1 MQKINKEPASL
12 ELAAKYKMIR
22 EDAWWETM
30 NCFPH
35 IYNMCFNKKE
45 NDLIYGMYT
54 DWYTFEVVY
63 DLRLYTNYDS
73 DDRES
78 VCEDANTWDAML
90 DSEQEK
96 MWFFLLHKLA
106 KRFILGIVIPMSIH
120 QYEWLYKQD
129 FFRRV
134 HKCNDN
140 LELEELLLMLA
151 GDVESNPGPT
161 YKDTCK
167 LAYKKKQHDR
177 KVYTDKNMRRMN
189 LNLKGKEINEDF
201 KYVIDEG
208 KKIAGNMQILSLVTP
223 LVGLGSSFYLGNK
236 TRTFMNK
243 ANNNMD
249 ILTSEITKTLETFRG
264 LVSNEDSIL
273 HKGINMV
280 KLMGDL
286 IFGLLQVSMSQPSK
300 RLYSLGL
307 EIFRILTS
315 HGLNMDLLDSIKT
328 CTTSAFEKIKVYGKM
343 QIEGIE
349 HLEYLTP
356 AHVCMF
362 FFSILSLVFT
372 GVAPKVTSIEVLIKR
387 LGDISRSAKNIMD
400 FNNATHSGLQFVLN
414 EVKKMLGLRPT
425 DEVEMFIS
433 GIDRWFD
440 EVRSFLQREEEWKK
454 SDQILKDPAYIIEL
468 ENLYRRGLEFS
479 REISDKKLQREL
491 TMPFNMHMKYVTELM
506 KQVDT
511 SGAFGTKPRTQPVV
525 IWLFGESGVGK
536 SGMSWPLAIDLN
548 NIFVHN
554 AEEAKEF
561 SKNIYMRN
569 VEQEFW
575 DNYQGQ
581 NVVIYDDFGQ
591 RVDSQQKPNEEFM
604 ELIRTANIAPYP
616 LHMAHLED
624 KRKTR
629 FTSKILVMTSNVFE
643 QNVSS
648 LTFPDAF
655 RRRIDLCARV
665 TNYEEYTKT
674 GYSTQ
679 KNKNVQRLD
688 KKKVQEEFGEIIST
702 AVYNIDL
709 IDPESGAI
717 LQQGLTYED
726 FYTLAVE
733 KTRDAFES
741 SHKMNDFLE
750 RYATRRFSENKV
762 FGKMQINSDEFVEAI
777 DWTMCQEETVEQ
789 ILAYAEQNLLV
800 DSQGNKITVQ
810 QIEEEKP
817 IEFFES
823 NVNIDYNTWLLY
835 NLRETCYKKANKI
848 YDILVKAK
856 KYAVSKLEEWKDK
869 FVAWVKS
876 HPYTIACGLLG
887 TLVTVL
893 TISKFWSKFF
903 THPPEHKK
911 LAEYT
916 FKNTTI
922 KLFDGQNGIDVRQ
935 YDQAGILS
943 IIPKVIN
950 DTLFQATKAFIMK
963 EPYPL
968 VLSVLENLG
977 LHVTIYSV
985 KKILNIRGRK
995 LELSQP
1001 DVVIKRP
1008 VAEARA
1014 SADPTTLA
1022 TKKVVMEAKCSADPT
1037 TLCQKKVVLEAKCSA
1052 DPTTLSQKKV
1062 VLEASSS
1069 ADPTTLCQRSRIL
1082 EGAILGTPAEMQV
1095 WKDQAAQ
1102 TLITNRIFSNLYKIC
1117 KVINS
1122 TDSLP
1127 LLHGLFVKGNV
1138 MLVPSHLTDFIQDSE
1153 VVEII
1158 NCFDTSFQV
1167 PWKEIKQI
1175 RLTNA
1180 LGEEKEATLLV
1191 FPNYI
1196 PQHSDI
1202 VKHFSNAD
1210 SMSLYKRAEI
1220 CLPLL
1225 RYSQKVKKFLINIL
1239 GNTEALASDRPIT
1252 IMDADIG
1259 KDYVIREGLY
1269 YKSNTMNGDCGAP
1282 LIVNETQVLRKIAGI
1297 HVAGDYTGMAYSES
1311 VTQKDLERAFIHIP
1325 ANMQISLDLD
1335 NTVKLHNLAVPF
1347 NEEID
1352 AMKLMM
1358 VPSAKFQPLGKVTP
1372 IFESGKTELRK
1383 SLIHGMIQPLKTK
1396 PAKLRNYLENG
1407 EVVNIKYKNLGKA
1420 AMDTPFLDPEM
1431 LTDATLLV
1439 KQKWLQNMRPE
1450 LRRVLT
1456 FEEAIKGNTSS
1467 EYISP
1472 INRRSSPG
1480 YPWILQRSKGKPGK
1494 TGWFGNDE
1502 YVINEEVESAVNR
1515 RIELAKQGIRAPT
1528 MWVDTLK
1535 DERRPIAKV
1544 DAGKTRV
1551 FSNGPMDYS
1560 IAFRQYFL
1568 GFVAHLMENRIT
1580 NEVSLGTN
1588 VYSRDWTKT
1597 ARKLQSKGSKT
1608 FAGDFSTFDGTLNSS
1623 MMYKFLDIVN
1633 SFYND
1638 GPTNTLI
1645 RYVLF
1650 SEVVNSV
1657 HICDDLVYYMTHSQ
1671 PSGNPVT
1678 TPLNCFV
1685 NSVGGRMC
1693 FEIAARKLKIIEKE
1707 EKAKKYSMYDFDK
1720 YVSLVSYGDDN
1731 VYNISDEVC
1740 EWFNMHTITE
1750 AFAELGMIYTDES
1763 KDTTKVPPKYKP
1775 LEDVSYLKRG
1785 FVKTTT
1791 NRWLAPLDIDTILE
1805 MPNWCRGGLDIH
1817 EGTKVNCENAI
1828 MELAMHKEE
1837 DYDKWTKVISE
1848 AFLEKTGDMLEYK
1861 SYRGYNLSWL
1871 EEYFC

>member
-1 MQKINKEPASL
+1 MQRVPARLHTQTLFKVVRNNMWWSTCEYL
-12 ELAAKYKMIR
+12 PQPYRLCQWNMIQ
-22 EDAWWETM
+22 DLM
-30 NCFPH
+30 NGQFTEW
-35 IYNMCFNKKE
+35 F
-45 NDLIYGMYT
+45 D
-54 DWYTFEVVY
+54 FEVVDDLQVYKHY
-63 DLRLYTNYDS
+63 DMLNK
-73 DDRES
+73 ES
-78 VCEDANTWDAML
+78 VCEGANTWDAFL

-96 MWFFLLHKLA
+96 IWFYFLKKYVDQGILA
-106 KRFILGIVIPMSIH
+106 ITIPMTIH
-120 QYEWLYKQD
+120 QYEQLYNMD
-129 FFRRV
+129 FFNRV
-134 HKCNDN
+134 FKCGTSADLSN
-140 LELEELLLMLA
+140 LLLMLS
-151 GDVESNPGPT
+151 GDVESNPGPS
-161 YKDTCK
+161 YKDTCR
-167 LAYKKKQHDR
+167 LVYKKKQNDR
-177 KVYTDKNMRRMN
+177 KIYTDKNMRRMN
-189 LNLKGKEINEDF
+189 LDLKGREINDDF

-208 KKIAGNMQILSLVTP
+208 KKVAGSMQILGLVTP
-223 LVGLGSSFYLGNK
+223 LVGLGSSIYLGNK

-243 ANNNMD
+243 ANTNMD
-249 ILTSEITKTLETFRG
+249 ILTEQITETLKTFRG
-264 LVSNEDSIL
+264 LVTDENSIL
-273 HKGINMV
+273 HRGINMV
-280 KLMGDL
+280 KLIGDL

-315 HGLNMDLLDSIKT
+315 HGLNIDLLDSIKT
-328 CTTSAFEKIKVYGKM
+328 CTKSAFEKIKVYGSM
-343 QIEGIE
+343 QIDGIE

-356 AHVCMF
+356 THVCMF

-372 GVAPKVTSIEVLIKR
+372 GFAPKATSIEILIKR
-387 LGDISRSAKNIMD
+387 LGDISRSTKNIMD

-414 EVKKMLGLRPT
+414 EVKKTLGLRPT
-425 DEVEMFIS
+425 DEVELFIS

-548 NIFVHN
+548 NVFVHN
-554 AEEAKEF
+554 EEEAKEF

-629 FTSKILVMTSNVFE
+629 FTSKILLMTSNVFE

-665 TNYEEYTKT
+665 TNYKEYTKS

-679 KNKNVQRLD
+679 KNQNVQRLD

-702 AVYNIDL
+702 AVYDIDL
-709 IDPESGAI
+709 VDPESGATI
-717 LQQGLTYED
+717 QKGLTYED
-726 FYTLAVE
+726 FYALAAE

-741 SHKMNDFLE
+741 SQKMNDFLE
-750 RYATRRFSENKV
+750 RYATRRFKENKIP
-762 FGKMQINSDEFVEAI
+762 GKMQIDIDEKFAEAI

-789 ILAYAEQNLLV
+789 ILAYADQNLLV
-800 DSQGNKITVQ
+800 DAEGKKVTVQ
-810 QIEEEKP
+810 DIEENKP
-817 IEFFES
+817 VEFLES

-835 NLRETCYKKANKI
+835 NLRETCFKKANKV
-848 YDILVKAK
+848 YDLLVKAK
-856 KYAVSKLEEWKDK
+856 NYAKNKLIEWKDK
-869 FVAWVKS
+869 FVAWVKT

-887 TLVTVL
+887 TLITVL
-893 TISKFWSKFF
+893 TISKFWNKFF
-903 THPPEHKK
+903 SHPPEHKK

-922 KLFDGQNGIDVRQ
+922 KLYEGQEGIDVRQ

-968 VLSVLENLG
+968 VLSVLQNLG

-1001 DVVIKRP
+1001 DLVIKRP
-1008 VAEARA
+1008 VVEAKT

-1022 TKKVVMEAKCSADPT
+1022 PKKVVIEAKCSADPT
-1037 TLCQKKVVLEAKCSA
+1037 TLSTKKVVLEAKCSA
-1052 DPTTLSQKKV
+1052 DPTTISSKKAV
-1062 VLEASSS
+1062 MEASSS
-1069 ADPTTLCQRSRIL
+1069 ADPTTLRQRSRVL
-1082 EGAILGTPAEMQV
+1082 EGNLSTPAEMQV

-1117 KVINS
+1117 RVIND
-1122 TDSLP
+1122 TDSMP
-1127 LLHGLFVKGNV
+1127 LLHGLFVKGNI
-1138 MLVPSHLTDFIQDSE
+1138 MLVPSHLTDFVDDSE
-1153 VVEII
+1153 SIEII
-1158 NCFDTSFQV
+1158 NCFETSFQV
-1167 PWKEIKQI
+1167 PWKEIKKI

-1180 LGEEKEATLLV
+1180 IGEEKEATLLV

-1202 VKHFSNAD
+1202 VKHFSDAD
-1210 SMSLYKRAEI
+1210 AMGLYKRAEV

-1239 GNTEALASDRPIT
+1239 GNTEAIASDVPIT

-1259 KDYVIREGLY
+1259 KDYIIREGLY
-1269 YKSNTMNGDCGAP
+1269 YKSNTTNGDCGAP
-1282 LIVNETQVLRKIAGI
+1282 LVVNETQVLRKIAGI

-1311 VTQKDLERAFIHIP
+1311 VTQKDLERAFVRIP

-1335 NTVKLHNLAVPF
+1335 STVKLHDLAVPF

-1352 AMKLMM
+1352 AMKYMM
-1358 VPSAKFQPLGKVTP
+1358 VPSTKFQPLGTITP
-1372 IFESGKTELRK
+1372 IFEAGKTELRK

-1396 PAKLRNYLENG
+1396 PAKLRNYIENG
-1407 EVVNIKYKNLGKA
+1407 NYINIKHKNLGKA

-1431 LTDATLLV
+1431 LSDATLLV

-1450 LRRVLT
+1450 LRRILT
-1456 FEEAIKGNTSS
+1456 FEEAIKGNTDS

-1480 YPWILQRSKGKPGK
+1480 YPWILQRTKGKPGK
-1494 TGWFGNDE
+1494 TGWFGDEE
-1502 YVINEEVESAVNR
+1502 YVINEDVELAVKN
-1515 RIELAKQGIRAPT
+1515 RIELAKKGIRTPT

-1551 FSNGPMDYS
+1551 FSNGPMDFS

-1597 ARKLQSKGSKT
+1597 ARKLQSRGKKT

-1623 MMYKFLDIVN
+1623 MMFKFLDIVN

-1638 GPTNTLI
+1638 GEENALI

-1693 FEIAARKLKIIEKE
+1693 FEIAARKHKSLDPSFKT
-1707 EKAKKYSMYDFDK
+1707 YSMYDFDRH
-1720 YVSLVSYGDDN
+1720 VSLVSYGDDN
-1731 VYNISDEVC
+1731 VYNISDEVS

-1750 AFAELGMIYTDES
+1750 AFAELGMIYTDET
-1763 KDTTKVPPKYKP
+1763 KDITKVPPKYKP
-1775 LEDVSYLKRG
+1775 LEEVSYLKRG
-1785 FVKTTT
+1785 FSKTTS
-1791 NRWLAPLDIDTILE
+1791 NRWLAPLDIGTILE

-1828 MELAMHKEE
+1828 MELAMHPEE
-1837 DYDKWTKVISE
+1837 VYDKWTKIISE